1 MVFILPHDEASI
13 SASGLHAAAGVVRDA
28 RDGRPLPFL
37 DLESFDPRACLDAE
51 EVRQAT
57 QKRLM

>member
-1 MVFILPHDEASI
+1 MFFILPHDEASI

-57 QKRLM
+57 